1 LIKVHA
7 LNLCETLC
15 NDVCLVLLNSAV
27 GSLLNMEN
35 PLASNNLVA
44 FCEST
49 KQAPCLTEF
58 EGGRLPS
65 TDTKIQAQLRDKI
78 KSVELGRKKEQQR
91 PVEGNKGGLCGLLS
105 CWSTSWLT
113 KQK

>member
-1 LIKVHA
+1 
-7 LNLCETLC
+7 
-15 NDVCLVLLNSAV
+15 
-27 GSLLNMEN
+27 MEN

-78 KSVELGRKKEQQR
+78 KRGLS
-91 PVEGNKGGLCGLLS
+91 KGGGRNGGVR
-105 CWSTSWLT
+105 
-113 KQK
+113 